1 MQPSNDIEWLMDSIA
16 SSGNVKGNLNG
27 QDKIDAAM
35 QLIDLILALTI
46 DFMIPYAHNCFQ

>member
-16 SSGNVKGNLNG
+16 SSCNVKGNLNR

-35 QLIDLILALTI
+35 RLIDLVLALTI
-46 DFMIPYAHNCFQ
+46 DFMTPSAHNCFK